1 MSSVPETYLY
11 EVRPIGR
18 PIVLGHGVEITA
30 RKSLYL
36 TKEDVLKCLE
46 TAYVYRRF
54 ALREP
59 ERVTIANV
67 DRVHRQVYIPESEW
81 ADFLKKN
88 NDDKATA
95 ETADARCANFGE
107 ISDELPVVE
116 ESNKEVEEPIEAT
129 EEVTE
134 PESEE
139 EVPVEEEVQG
149 VEVDSETV
157 DADVEEDVDEEEVA
171 ESTEDELVADDV
183 VEDDNETGV
192 STWSQE
198 QLKPSQNKTNYVY
211 KKHNNKKKH

>member
-1 MSSVPETYLY
+1 MSNVPETYLY

-46 TAYVYRRF
+46 TAYIYRRF

-59 ERVTIANV
+59 ERVTVANI

-88 NDDKATA
+88 DDKATT
-95 ETADARCANFGE
+95 ETTDARCANFGE
-107 ISDELPVVE
+107 ISDELSVVE
-116 ESNKEVEEPIEAT
+116 ESNKEVEEPIETA

-139 EVPVEEEVQG
+139 EVPVEEEVQN

-157 DADVEEDVDEEEVA
+157 NADVEEDVDEEEA
-171 ESTEDELVADDV
+171 EETTEDVLIADE
-183 VEDDNETGV
+183 VEDNNETGV
-192 STWSQE
+192 STESHKQP
-198 QLKPSQNKTNYVY
+198 KPSQNNTYVY
-211 KKHNNKKKH
+211 KKHNKKKH

>member
-1 MSSVPETYLY
+1 MSNVPETYLY

-59 ERVTIANV
+59 ERVTTANI

-88 NDDKATA
+88 NDDKAAT

-116 ESNKEVEEPIEAT
+116 ESNKEVKEPIETT
-129 EEVTE
+129 EEVAE

-139 EVPVEEEVQG
+139 VVPVEEEVQD

-157 DADVEEDVDEEEVA
+157 DADVEEDVDEDEAA
-171 ESTEDELVADDV
+171 EATEDELIADI

-192 STWSQE
+192 STESQE
-198 QLKPSQNKTNYVY
+198 QLKPSQNNVKYVY